1 MSADAHSC
9 GRKSMESLV
18 IIPTI
23 NERENL
29 EKLVPVVLDIDES
42 VHILV
47 VDDNS
52 TDGTGELADRFA
64 SETGRVHVLHRPSRM
79 GFGSAYMDGFKYAI
93 TKTDAKY
100 IFEMDADYSHDPK
113 YFPDFIKA
121 IGDADLVIGS
131 RYVNGI
137 SIVNWPLNR
146 LMISMFGN
154 WYARMIT
161 RLPLTDLT
169 AGYKCFRREL
179 LEKIDLDSIR
189 SNGYSFQIEMNYLVW
204 KSGFRIAEIPII
216 FVERTIGQSKITR
229 NIVREAVWRVWAM
242 KFRHMFGRQ

>member
-1 MSADAHSC
+1 
-9 GRKSMESLV
+9 MESLV

>member
-1 MSADAHSC
+1 
-9 GRKSMESLV
+9 MESLV

-52 TDGTGELADRFA
+52 TDGTGELADKFA
-64 SETGRVHVLHRPSRM
+64 DETGRVHVLHRPSRM
-79 GFGSAYMDGFKYAI
+79 GFGSAYVDGFKYAI

-113 YFPDFIKA
+113 HLPDFIEA
-121 IGDADLVIGS
+121 IQDADLVIGS
-131 RYVNGI
+131 RYLNGI

-154 WYARMIT
+154 WYARM
-161 RLPLTDLT
+161 
-169 AGYKCFRREL
+169 A
-179 LEKIDLDSIR
+179 
-189 SNGYSFQIEMNYLVW
+189 SFL
-204 KSGFRIAEIPII
+204 
-216 FVERTIGQSKITR
+216 
-229 NIVREAVWRVWAM
+229 
-242 KFRHMFGRQ
+242 

>member
-1 MSADAHSC
+1 MSADARSR

-216 FVERTIGQSKITR
+216 FIERTIGQSKITR